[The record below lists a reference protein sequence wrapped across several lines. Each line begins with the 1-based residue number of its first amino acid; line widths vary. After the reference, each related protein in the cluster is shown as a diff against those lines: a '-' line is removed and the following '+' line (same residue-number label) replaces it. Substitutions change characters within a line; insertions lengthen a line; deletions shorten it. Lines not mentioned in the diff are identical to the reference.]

1 MLYLNRANGK
11 ASHCAGCGREL
22 VKGAGLAYKFDGN
35 TVGCLCGNCLNGE
48 LPIGKRAWKFHTTD
62 EQTTDAKTTKNHT
75 VKAVITNP
83 HTALDTFINFG
94 GIVEKI
100 EDNGDIVVTIAD
112 QKACY
117 KVGHFFN
124 EDRLADNFKQVF
136 VNDGI
141 DYKPVNNLEEY
152 HKVVKVQG

>member
-1 MLYLNRANGK
+1 MLYLNRMNGK
-11 ASHCAGCGREL
+11 SAHCASCGKEL
-22 VKGAGLAYKFDGN
+22 IKGFGFAYKFDGN
-35 TVGCLCGNCLNGE
+35 TVGCLCQQCLDGE
-48 LPIGKRAWKFHTTD
+48 LPIGTRAWKFHTTD
-62 EQTTDAKTTKNHT
+62 EQTTNAKTTKNHT

-94 GIVEKI
+94 GVVENI

-136 VNDGI
+136 VNGE
-141 DYKPVNNLEEY
+141 PVGNLEEY
-152 HKVVKVQG
+152 HKVVKVWG